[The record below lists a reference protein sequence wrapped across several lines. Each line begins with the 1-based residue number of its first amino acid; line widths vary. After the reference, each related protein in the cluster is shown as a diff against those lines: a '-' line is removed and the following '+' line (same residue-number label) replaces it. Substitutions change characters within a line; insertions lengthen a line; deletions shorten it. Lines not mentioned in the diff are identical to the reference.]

1 MSSEIKLRLALLC
14 LALTIVLGVIGY
26 SAIEHWGLLD
36 SLYMTVITLAT
47 VGFEE
52 VRPLSDSG
60 RIFTI
65 VLIVFG
71 AFTGAFV
78 VSTAGQMV
86 LEGQLR
92 TILGKRKMEKKV
104 QKLSDHVIVC
114 GFGRV
119 GRQVAAEF
127 VRRQVS
133 FVIIEQQGEVKSEAH
148 CRDLLFVDG
157 NAADEDV
164 LEAAGIRRA
173 KAVISTLPDDADNVY
188 LALTARQLNPEIM
201 IVARAESGV
210 ARKKLI
216 RAGADKVVCPHELG
230 GSQMAMAT
238 LRPNVVDFM
247 RLASVVP
254 GAEQLGIEEI
264 AIKAGGKHSGKT
276 IVEAAVKTSYDA
288 IVIGLRKKSGEVQF
302 NPPGEARMEDGD
314 ILIVLGESSKLEQ
327 LAVDMS

>member
-1 MSSEIKLRLALLC
+1 MTWETKLRLALLSLVLT
-14 LALTIVLGVIGY
+14 LALGVVGY
-26 SAIEHWGLLD
+26 LSIEHWGCLD
-36 SLYMTVITLAT
+36 SLYMTIITLAT

-52 VRPLSDSG
+52 VRPLSDTG
-60 RIFTI
+60 RVFTI
-65 VLIVFG
+65 VLIILGVFN
-71 AFTGAFV
+71 GAFV
-78 VSTAGQMV
+78 ISTLGQMI

-92 TILGKRKMEKKV
+92 AILGKRKMEKKV

-127 VRRQVS
+127 VRRQVP
-133 FVIIEQQGEVKSEAH
+133 FVIIEQQGEVKAEAPN
-148 CRDLLFVDG
+148 RELLFVEG

-188 LALTARQLNPEIM
+188 LALTARQLNPDIM

-216 RAGADKVVCPHELG
+216 RAGADKVICPHELG

-254 GAEQLGIEEI
+254 GAEQLGIEEV

-276 IVEAAVKTSYDA
+276 IVEAAVKTSYDV

-302 NPPGEARMEDGD
+302 NPPGEARMEAGD
-314 ILIVLGESSKLEQ
+314 ILIVLGENSKLEQ
-327 LAVDMS
+327 LALDLS